1 MKKFFITIVLLS
13 LAISS
18 FAQEKDVT
26 KFLGIPVDGTK
37 AEMIAKL
44 KEKGFTQVDF
54 DDDVILE
61 GEFNGTDVYII
72 VVTNNNK
79 VYRIMVSDKNR
90 ISETDIKA
98 RFNTLC
104 NQFKDNNKY
113 LSIADYTISEDE
125 DISYQL
131 NVKNKRYQAIFYQ
144 VNQELITKILLNKY
158 TKEQLVD
165 TEKLS
170 LKDQIDIAE
179 TYQNNCSHKQVWFI
193 ISENYGEY
201 GITMY
206 YDNELNR
213 ANGEDL

>member
-1 MKKFFITIVLLS
+1 MKKVFITIVLLT

>member
-1 MKKFFITIVLLS
+1 MKKFFLTIVLLS

-90 ISETDIKA
+90 INETDIKA

>member
-1 MKKFFITIVLLS
+1 MKKVFITIVLLT

-61 GEFNGTDVYII
+61 GELNGTDVYII

>member
-1 MKKFFITIVLLS
+1 MKKVFITIVLLT

-26 KFLGIPVDGTK
+26 KFLGIPVDGTN

>member
-1 MKKFFITIVLLS
+1 MKNFFITIVLLS

>member
-1 MKKFFITIVLLS
+1 
-13 LAISS
+13 
-18 FAQEKDVT
+18 
-26 KFLGIPVDGTK
+26 
-37 AEMIAKL
+37 
-44 KEKGFTQVDF
+44 
-54 DDDVILE
+54 
-61 GEFNGTDVYII
+61 
-72 VVTNNNK
+72 
-79 VYRIMVSDKNR
+79 MVSDKNR